1 MTLLFHTYTI
11 TPKDP
16 EKPARMSGL
25 AWMVLNSDGKII
37 RGFSFNVCPDNWD
50 IEDEAVSDNGIPLSR
65 LVETCHPT
73 ASVISKFFS
82 DYDTCDT
89 LVAWDLIA
97 SSEILR
103 GEALHYGLQ
112 AKTRISNKISWKDHV
127 DEPPILDGNTTHI
140 QALTKSFLQ
149 FNPS

>member
-16 EKPARMSGL
+16 EKPPRMSGL
-25 AWMVLNSDGKII
+25 AWMVLNADNKII

-82 DYDTCDT
+82 DYDSCDT
-89 LVAWDLIA
+89 LVAWDLKA
-97 SSEILR
+97 SSLILI
-103 GEALHYGLQ
+103 GEARHYGLQ
-112 AKTRISNKISWKDHV
+112 AETRIENKISFNEKM
-127 DEPPILDGNTTHI
+127 EAPLDVEKFGTHI
-140 QALTKSFLQ
+140 QALTEAFVNFK
-149 FNPS
+149 PI